1 MTTTK
6 TIDTATANEILDLD
20 LDPSRVVSVDLELG
34 AIDACS
40 RHLNGT
46 GPRVV
51 AYPRTATGMLGTGA
65 HPGFVSEISESTA
78 LDLGWTENEIFASA
92 GANAGYQKDDQGPV
106 CGDCQSSVGA
116 YDSDKDAPDSLGVC
130 WSCCEMIR
138 ESWQAGAESDY
149 AG

>member
-65 HPGFVSEISESTA
+65 HPGFVSEISESDGLICGCSTHRPPFSRA
-78 LDLGWTENEIFASA
+78 PQISNVHRSNETFEICS
-92 GANAGYQKDDQGPV
+92 QVRSGPN
-106 CGDCQSSVGA
+106 GT
-116 YDSDKDAPDSLGVC
+116 
-130 WSCCEMIR
+130 
-138 ESWQAGAESDY
+138 
-149 AG
+149 